1 MNTILIV
8 EDEHALGGA
17 LMVAI
22 QRLGHRPLL
31 AASGAAALDR
41 LAHERVDAVVLDIG
55 LPDMS
60 GVEVLERLRAS
71 GSKVPVLVI
80 TAHATLDHAIASQK
94 LGVAE
99 YLLKPL
105 DLTRVEESVSALVA
119 KGAWLVEPAETG
131 AMTLI
136 GAAPRMHEVFLA
148 IARAC
153 AGDMPVFVTGPCG
166 SGKSLAARVIHAHGG
181 RSSAA
186 LQVLDCHTVGSEQE
200 LRDRWADGVGTVVL
214 DELPALPG
222 EAQAALAEVL
232 AGDTHDHLPRW
243 IATSREDPHQAVMA
257 GRLREDLYYAFS
269 TLIVRMPP
277 LVDRTG
283 DIPALSRFFFAMHET
298 RPAQVE
304 ITAQALCAL
313 ETYEWP
319 GNVRE
324 LRHVLEHARSMSRG
338 GGVYPG
344 HLPSHVSAALRV
356 AGGKRLSGELDA
368 VLARWLESQLE
379 MTPEE
384 EWRYDDLLDRIESAT
399 LLKLLEKFDR
409 RPTRLAQALKMNRA
423 TLRQKLRRLGIR
435 GEE

>member
-1 MNTILIV
+1 MSTILIV

-22 QRLGHRPLL
+22 QRLGHRPLR
-31 AASGAAALDR
+31 AASGASAMDR
-41 LAHERVDAVVLDIG
+41 LGHERVDAVVLDIG

-60 GVEVLERLRAS
+60 GLAVLEQLRAS

-94 LGVAE
+94 LGVAD

-105 DLTRVEESVSALVA
+105 DLARFEEAVSALVA
-119 KGAWLVEPAETG
+119 EGTWVAEPTDSG

-136 GAAPRMHEVFLA
+136 GAAPGMHEVFLA
-148 IARAC
+148 VARAC
-153 AGDMPVFVTGPCG
+153 AGDMPVFVSGPCG
-166 SGKSLAARVIHAHGG
+166 SGKSLAARVIHAHSA
-181 RSSAA
+181 RSSSA
-186 LQVLDCHTVGSEQE
+186 LRVVDCHTVRSAQE
-200 LRDRWADGVGTVVL
+200 LRAVWADGVGTVVL
-214 DELPALPG
+214 DELPALLG
-222 EAQAALAEVL
+222 EAQAALAGIL
-232 AGDTHDHLPRW
+232 ADGTNDMPRW

-257 GRLREDLYYAFS
+257 DRLREDLYYAFS
-269 TLIVRMPP
+269 TLVVQMPS
-277 LVDRTG
+277 LADRTG

-298 RPAQVE
+298 SPAQVE
-304 ITAQALCAL
+304 ITAQALGAL

-324 LRHVLEHARSMSRG
+324 LRHVLEHARAMSRG
-338 GGVYPG
+338 GAVYPG

-356 AGGKRLSGELDA
+356 EGGKRLSGELDA
-368 VLARWLESQLE
+368 VLDRWLESQLE
-379 MTPEE
+379 VTPAE

-399 LLKLLEKFDR
+399 LLKLLQKFDH
-409 RPTRLAQALKMNRA
+409 RPTRLAQALRMNRA